1 MSGEWQRVLRRV
13 SLITLLEHSVD
24 PTLNNSLCTLGQRGY
39 ERRTRIVEFERKK
52 LCERVFVPCFHL
64 SRSFRNESINPSYA
78 KPSHLYSI
86 HLTVHVHTS
95 TIGAHLDS
103 YLNNSCTSVT
113 LRKSARIW
121 KTKSLSSPP
130 PHRQTLGRHGN
141 G

>member
-1 MSGEWQRVLRRV
+1 M
-13 SLITLLEHSVD
+13 ITLLEHSVD

-95 TIGAHLDS
+95 TVTRNLRNFFCLISL
-103 YLNNSCTSVT
+103 CTKPEVLFVQPQKRRYEFHSIPC
-113 LRKSARIW
+113 RKVLFRTVLVHVMLLIRV
-121 KTKSLSSPP
+121 
-130 PHRQTLGRHGN
+130 HN